1 MTTLPS
7 YPDLK
12 DASVLITGG
21 GSGIGAALTRGFTQ
35 QGAKVAFIDIA
46 EEASVTLVSDVEVE
60 TGIRPLFLNVDLAD
74 AAAVK
79 QACETAAQENGPVTV
94 LVNNAAWDDRHD
106 ISDVND
112 DYWQKNTAINL
123 RHPFLTVQS
132 TIDGM
137 IAKGVGSIINFT
149 STSFMLN
156 IGDMPTYTA
165 SKAGMIGFTKGL
177 AGKYGQLGIRANCI
191 APGWVMTAR
200 QKELWATPE
209 AVGEFMQRQAIGE
222 ELTPEQMVGPTLFL
236 ASAASSAITAQTIIA
251 DHGVL

>member
-1 MTTLPS
+1 MHIS

-21 GSGIGAALTRGFTQ
+21 GGGIGAALTEGFCK
-35 QGAKVAFIDIA
+35 QGAKVAFIDVA
-46 EEASVTLVSDVEVE
+46 QKASLALVGRLEEQTRV
-60 TGIRPLFLNVDLAD
+60 RPLYFNADLTDRAAVAD
-74 AAAVK
+74 ACKKAAHAHGDVRI
-79 QACETAAQENGPVTV
+79 

-106 ISDVND
+106 LADVD
-112 DYWQKNTAINL
+112 EAYWEKNTGINL
-123 RHPFLTVQS
+123 RHPFYTVQN

-137 IAKGVGSIINFT
+137 IKAGGGSIINFT

-165 SKAGMIGFTKGL
+165 SKAGIIGFTKGI
-177 AGKYGQLGIRANCI
+177 AGRYGQDGVRANCI
-191 APGWVMTAR
+191 APGWVMTER

-209 AVGEFMQRQAIGE
+209 ALAEFMKRQAIKTP
-222 ELTPEQMVGPTLFL
+222 LQPEQMVGPTLFL
-236 ASAASSAITAQTIIA
+236 ASAASSAITAHTLIA